1 MPIKIIIADD
11 VKDMRDMIVKML
23 GASRL
28 DYEIVATCENGEEV
42 LDTFKRKKADIVLM
56 DINMPVMN
64 GLEATE
70 VITGL
75 YPHVQVIMM
84 SVQHETEYLKK
95 AMLAGAKAYVMKPV
109 DMVELI
115 ETIETTFERG
125 KLLAP
130 VSVSNEKVYDA
141 KIISFFSAKGGVGN
155 TSVALN
161 AGITFHEMLSKKV
174 LIVDL
179 DLRFGDIALMMNRQ
193 NETTIKELMDD
204 SPIEE
209 FTDVSSYLFSYAEG
223 LDFLFAPKDPES
235 AEYISKDRVHKF
247 LELVKRHYEII
258 VIDTGVNFDEVTL
271 VALDLSEKVVIVSN
285 QEVTGIKNTK
295 VCLKVMQTLNY
306 DYSKIK
312 LLINMSDDK
321 FGISKGNVQKA
332 FDYEILGFIPE
343 DIKLVRNAINT
354 GIPFAMTKNSLKK
367 PFKALCDALL
377 ID

>member
-11 VKDMRDMIVKML
+11 VKDMRDMIAKML
-23 GASRL
+23 AASRL

-115 ETIETTFERG
+115 ETIETTFERA
-125 KLLAP
+125 KLLTP

-174 LIVDL
+174 LVVDL

-209 FTDVSSYLFSYAEG
+209 FADVSSYLFSYAEG

-343 DIKLVRNAINT
+343 DVKLVRNAINT

-377 ID
+377 IE

>member
-11 VKDMRDMIVKML
+11 VKDMREMIVKML

-28 DYEIVATCENGEEV
+28 EYEIVATCENGVEV
-42 LDTFKRKKADIVLM
+42 LDTLKHKKADIVLM
-56 DINMPVMN
+56 DINMPEMN

-70 VITGL
+70 VISGL

-115 ETIETTFERG
+115 ETIETTFERA
-125 KLLAP
+125 KLLTP

-161 AGITFHEMLSKKV
+161 AGITFHEMFDKKV

-209 FTDVSSYLFSYAEG
+209 FADVSSYLFSYAEG

-247 LELVKRHYEII
+247 LELAKRHYEII
-258 VIDTGVNFDEVTL
+258 IIDTGVNFDEVTL
-271 VALDLSEKVVIVSN
+271 AALDLSEKVVIVSN

-312 LLINMSDDK
+312 LLINMSDDR

-332 FDYEILGFIPE
+332 FEYEILGFVPE
-343 DIKLVRNAINT
+343 DSKLVRNAINT
-354 GIPFAMTKNSLKK
+354 GIPFALTKNSLKK
-367 PFKALCDALL
+367 PLKALCDALL
-377 ID
+377 TE

>member
-115 ETIETTFERG
+115 ETIETTFERA
-125 KLLAP
+125 KLLTP

-161 AGITFHEMLSKKV
+161 AGIVFHEMLEKKV

-209 FTDVSSYLFSYAEG
+209 YSDVSSYLFSYKEG

-258 VIDTGVNFDEVTL
+258 VIDTGINFDEVTL
-271 VALDLSEKVVIVSN
+271 AALDLSEKVVIVSN

-306 DYSKIK
+306 DYDKIK
-312 LLINMSDDK
+312 LLINMSDDR

-343 DIKLVRNAINT
+343 DSKLVRNAINT
-354 GIPFAMTKNSLKK
+354 GMPFAITKNSLKK
-367 PFKALCDALL
+367 PLKALCDALL
-377 ID
+377 IE

>member
-11 VKDMRDMIVKML
+11 VKDMRDMIAKML
-23 GASRL
+23 AASRL

-125 KLLAP
+125 KLLTP

-161 AGITFHEMLSKKV
+161 AGITFHEMLDKKV

-209 FTDVSSYLFSYAEG
+209 FSDVSSYLFSYKEG

-271 VALDLSEKVVIVSN
+271 AALDLSEKVVIVSN

-295 VCLKVMQTLNY
+295 ICLKVMQTLNY

-312 LLINMSDDK
+312 LLINLSDDK

-343 DIKLVRNAINT
+343 DVKLVRNAINT

-377 ID
+377 IE

>member
-11 VKDMRDMIVKML
+11 VKDMREMIVKML

-28 DYEIVATCENGEEV
+28 EYEIVATCENGVEV
-42 LDTFKRKKADIVLM
+42 LDTLKHKKADIVLM
-56 DINMPVMN
+56 DINMPEMN

-70 VITGL
+70 VISGL

-115 ETIETTFERG
+115 ETIETTFERA
-125 KLLAP
+125 KLLTP

-161 AGITFHEMLSKKV
+161 AGITFHEMFNKKV

-209 FTDVSSYLFSYAEG
+209 FADVSSYLFSYAEG

-247 LELVKRHYEII
+247 LELAKRHYEII
-258 VIDTGVNFDEVTL
+258 IIDTGVNFDEVTL

-312 LLINMSDDK
+312 LLINMSDDR

-332 FDYEILGFIPE
+332 FEYEILGFVPE
-343 DIKLVRNAINT
+343 DSKLVRNAINT
-354 GIPFAMTKNSLKK
+354 GIPFALTKNSLKK
-367 PFKALCDALL
+367 PLKALCDALL
-377 ID
+377 TE